1 MFLSGS
7 CDMAKRF
14 LSEYWFVLLLVFA
27 VALQFW
33 VLAPDLSSG
42 LSAYRFPQCFS
53 LLSSVCS
60 AVGFP
65 WLLSPALSELLRAS
79 SSEPCAR

>member
-27 VALQFW
+27 VAVEFW
-33 VLAPDLSSG
+33 VLGLDLPSV
-42 LSAYRFPQCFS
+42 LPPLRFLAC
-53 LLSSVCS
+53 LV
-60 AVGFP
+60 
-65 WLLSPALSELLRAS
+65 
-79 SSEPCAR
+79 